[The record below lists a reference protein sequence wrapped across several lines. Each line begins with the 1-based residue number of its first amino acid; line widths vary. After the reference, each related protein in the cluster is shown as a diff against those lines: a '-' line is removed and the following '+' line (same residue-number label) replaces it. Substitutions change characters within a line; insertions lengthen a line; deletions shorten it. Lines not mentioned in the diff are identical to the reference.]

1 MDLSENCVTCIVL
14 SVVIVMGKVISR
26 RRIEKLRNKSPEGN
40 KTGAFCK
47 HLLKV
52 LWETSTLFFF

>member
-47 HLLKV
+47 HL
-52 LWETSTLFFF
+52 